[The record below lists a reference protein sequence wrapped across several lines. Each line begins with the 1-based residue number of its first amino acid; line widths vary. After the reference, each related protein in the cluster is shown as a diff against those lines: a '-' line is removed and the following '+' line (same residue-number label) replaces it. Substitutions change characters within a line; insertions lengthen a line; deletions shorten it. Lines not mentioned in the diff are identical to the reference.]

1 MALWGGIL
9 GLAGLILAYVG
20 GRRTRTPEARLWTLA
35 LAALAWW
42 GISESLIV
50 APVDPKIR
58 LLGVRAHVIGVVGI
72 APFFLLGAIQ
82 YSGAVLRFHLRYR
95 IGIFIIP
102 VLTILLAFSN
112 DHHHLIW
119 STLELRPD
127 GVLQIAYGPWF
138 WLHTLFAIMVFLVA
152 LALMFHVLIHVS
164 RESLPVI
171 AGLFLATA
179 LIFAALLLSLYD
191 PSYAYRSAPWRG
203 ASALILGLAA
213 VLLGLVFQTLP
224 SFHPI
229 PIARSLIV
237 ETMSEGMMVLDL
249 QGRVVDVNP
258 PMARWLHRAPTALVR
273 ASMEEALAAWPDL
286 REALRLWSRE
296 GQGGIGEFRHPEEDR
311 WFLISFQPILQ
322 FQERAG
328 WLVRASD
335 ITEYKR
341 QSLRRVR
348 QQEALIRLA
357 TDPRV
362 QAGDLEEA
370 LSRIAWVAAE
380 TLQVS
385 RVNIWRLNERS
396 GWLECLAHVEW
407 PSGTFHKGAVLRA
420 ADYPAY
426 FEALRQGRAVD
437 ATDARQDPRTR
448 ELRESYLEPLGIFSM
463 LDAPIRRE
471 GQVVGVI
478 CHEQVGEIRHWTP
491 EEIAFA
497 AELADLIA
505 SVWTNAERRAAEARA
520 QRYAGQ
526 LQLLQ
531 QLTQELFQTVDLE
544 RFYDWVLQ
552 GILEIVGADR
562 AAILLRDRD
571 GVVRF
576 KAWRNL
582 SEPYRQAVEG
592 HWPWDPSNPDLQ
604 ILWISNVEQAP
615 ELEGV
620 REAVLQEGI
629 HALAFVPIQ
638 SRGQALGKLMLAY
651 DRSLDPDEETLR
663 LTKTLADVVAA
674 ALRRRWEAWIWEAM
688 AGALQEIL
696 ASPPE
701 FQARVQTIL
710 RAARRLL
717 RGDRAGLWFYEPIRK
732 QVACAG
738 VEGLSEA
745 YVRWL
750 LESYQQVP
758 GVRAIEIPTV
768 IHVSDVLRDPRTE
781 GVRDRLIQEGFRAY
795 VVFPLWAPVMT
806 SGQFPFRG
814 VLTVYW
820 DTVWK
825 LEAEELLVGQAFAN
839 AAAQALANAYLF
851 EETQRR
857 ARHEAAMNQVVVAI
871 LQGEDLEDVLRIALE
886 QALTGFRMGMVHL
899 WDESQK
905 VLRLRAAIGIP
916 EDARGLLE
924 EYHPGEEAAGL
935 LIEQPVVYSDLPREA
950 PELYRRIPFLS
961 ARAWVSVPLRA
972 GSRWMGVLSLC
983 DPAPHLFTEDELT
996 RIRTL
1001 ADHLALAVERAML
1014 VEQMAEQIR
1023 EVSLLYEASANLLA
1037 ARDVGSVVKFL
1048 GRFLSEITGGIYA
1061 RFYWYRWEADT
1072 LELLSEYVAPEAASG
1087 QWLSWLEQVRGASL
1101 SIRNAVLR
1109 ERKPYVLWIPKSGRF
1124 EGTPLPPGIQ
1134 KEDGQVLERLGV
1146 RRLMILPLAMGGQV
1160 LGLAEVWDP
1169 RGDHGF
1175 LLNQIALSQA
1185 IVNHAA
1191 VALGHIRL
1199 LELLEEERH
1208 RLRTLISAA
1217 VDGIILIGTDGRI
1230 MELNPAA
1237 VNLLDLKEEPGAWIG
1252 RPVADGIRNLR
1263 KVRPALARA
1272 LIRQLRKGRRDPS
1285 GAWTMELETETRSLR
1300 MQIVGIQ
1307 SEGAAMGWLVMIYDM
1322 TPARTLERLREELFH
1337 MVVHDLRN
1345 PAASVQTAL
1354 DFLLSEG
1361 LGVLS
1366 QEQREVLTIARDN
1379 IGRMLRMVNTILE
1392 LRRLQSGE
1400 VVLHRRAISLPEL
1413 VAGILRELSP
1423 LIREKSLKVRVDLS
1437 WPSEERGAEE
1447 LPKVWGDELFIMR
1460 IFQNLLDNAIKF
1472 TPSGGEIQIR
1482 AAPERTDG
1490 TPWVKVMV
1498 ADSGPGVPPELQE
1511 AIFKPF
1517 VTGMAKGRGVG
1528 LGLAFCKL
1536 AVEAHGGRIWVEDRP
1551 GGGAVFVFTLP
1562 AVSGEEAPEVQPS
1575 EPSPP

>member
-1 MALWGGIL
+1 MALLGGIL

-20 GRRTRTPEARLWTLA
+20 GRRTRTPEAHLWTLA

-58 LLGVRAHVIGVVGI
+58 LLGVRAQVIGVVGI
-72 APFFLLGAIQ
+72 APFLLLGAIQ
-82 YSGAVLRFHLRYR
+82 YSGTVLRLRLRYR
-95 IGIFIIP
+95 IGIFLIP
-102 VLTILLAFSN
+102 ALTVLLAFSN
-112 DHHHLIW
+112 DRHHLIW

-127 GVLQIAYGPWF
+127 GALQIAYGPWF
-138 WLHTLFAIMVFLVA
+138 WLHTLFAIMAFLVA
-152 LALMFHVLIHVS
+152 LAFMFPVLIHVS

-179 LIFAALLLSLYD
+179 LIFAAFLLSLYD

-203 ASALILGLAA
+203 ASAVMLGLAA

-237 ETMSEGMMVLDL
+237 ETMSEGMMVLDP

-258 PMARWLHRAPTALVR
+258 PMARWLHRAPAALIR

-341 QSLRRVR
+341 QSLQRAR

-357 TDPRV
+357 TDPHV
-362 QAGDLEEA
+362 QTGDLEEA

-396 GWLECLAHVEW
+396 GWLECLVHVEW

-478 CHEQVGEIRHWTP
+478 CHEQVGEIRRWTP

-505 SVWTNAERRAAEARA
+505 LVWTNAERRAAEARA

-544 RFYDWVLQ
+544 RFYDRVLQ
-552 GILEIVGADR
+552 GILEILGADR
-562 AAILLRDRD
+562 AAILLRDPD

-582 SEPYRQAVEG
+582 SESYRQAVEG
-592 HWPWDPSNPDLQ
+592 HWPWDPSDPDPQ
-604 ILWISNVEQAP
+604 ILWIPNVEQAP
-615 ELEGV
+615 ELGEV
-620 REAVLQEGI
+620 REAVLREGI
-629 HALAFVPIQ
+629 RALAFVPIQ
-638 SRGQALGKLMLAY
+638 SGGQALGKLMLYY
-651 DRSLDPDEETLR
+651 DRPRDPDEETLR
-663 LTKTLADVVAA
+663 LTRALADVVAA
-674 ALRRRWEAWIWEAM
+674 ALRRRREAWIWEAM

-696 ASPPE
+696 DSPPE

-717 RGDRAGLWFYEPIRK
+717 RGDRAGLWFYEPIRE

-750 LESYQQVP
+750 LESYQRVP

-768 IHVSDVLRDPRTE
+768 IHISDVQRDPRTE
-781 GVRDRLIQEGFRAY
+781 GVRDRLVQEGFRAY

-851 EETQRR
+851 EETRRR
-857 ARHEAAMNQVVVAI
+857 ARHEAALNRVVAAI
-871 LQGEDLEDVLRIALE
+871 LQAEDLDDVLRIGLE
-886 QALTGFRMGMVHL
+886 QAQAITGFQMGMVHL
-899 WDESQK
+899 WDEGQNC
-905 VLRLRAAIGIP
+905 LRLRAAIGIP
-916 EDARGLLE
+916 EEARGLLE
-924 EYHPGEEAAGL
+924 ECHPGEEAAGP

-950 PELYRRIPFLS
+950 PELHRRIPFLS

-972 GSRWMGVLSLC
+972 GSRRVGVLSLY
-983 DPAPHLFTEDELT
+983 DPAPHLFAEDELT
-996 RIRTL
+996 LVQTL

-1014 VEQMAEQIR
+1014 VERMAEQIR

-1037 ARDVGSVVKFL
+1037 AHDVGSVVKFL

-1061 RFYWYRWEADT
+1061 RFYRYRSEADT
-1072 LELLSEYVAPEAASG
+1072 LELLSEYVVSDAASG
-1087 QWLSWLEQVRGASL
+1087 QWLSWLEQVRDVSL
-1101 SIRNAVLR
+1101 SIRNAALR
-1109 ERKPYVLWIPKSGRF
+1109 ERKPYALWLPEPGRF
-1124 EGTPLPPGIQ
+1124 EGTPLPPWIQ
-1134 KEDGQVLERLGV
+1134 KEDGRVLERLGV
-1146 RRLMILPLAMGGQV
+1146 RRLMILPLAMGGHV

-1175 LLNQIALSQA
+1175 SLNQIALSQA

-1191 VALGHIRL
+1191 VALEHVRL
-1199 LELLEEERH
+1199 LELLEKERR
-1208 RLRTLISAA
+1208 RLRTLINAA

-1230 MELNPAA
+1230 LELNPAA
-1237 VNLLDLKEEPGAWIG
+1237 VNLLDLKWEPGAWIG
-1252 RPVADGIRNLR
+1252 RPVADGIRDLR

-1272 LIRQLRKGRRDPS
+1272 LIRQLRKWRRDPS
-1285 GAWTMELETETRSLR
+1285 GAWTMEFDTETRSLR

-1307 SEGAAMGWLVMIYDM
+1307 SEGAAMGWLAMIYDM

-1361 LGVLS
+1361 LGPLS

-1379 IGRMLRMVNTILE
+1379 MGRMLRMVNTILE

-1413 VAGILRELSP
+1413 VAGILRELSI
-1423 LIREKSLKVRVDLS
+1423 LIREKSLEVHVDFS
-1437 WPSEERGAEE
+1437 SPSGGAGE

-1460 IFQNLLDNAIKF
+1460 VFQNLLDNAIKF
-1472 TPSGGEIQIR
+1472 TPSGGEIHIR
-1482 AAPERTDG
+1482 AALERTDG

-1498 ADSGPGVPPELQE
+1498 ADSGPGVPPEMRE

-1517 VTGMAKGRGVG
+1517 VTGMTKGRGVG

-1551 GGGAVFVFTLP
+1551 GGGAAFVFTLP
-1562 AVSGEEAPEVQPS
+1562 AVSGEETPGIQNL
-1575 EPSPP
+1575 EPSLP